1 MAPLY
6 DARALVPFQLSGTN
20 LSSAFGLAW
29 EGVLWRSFSLPSY
42 EVPGK
47 SWETAQQNLRT
58 GPEKVG
64 TALGRRS

>member
-29 EGVLWRSFSLPSY
+29 EGVLWRSFSLPPY

-64 TALGRRS
+64 TALA